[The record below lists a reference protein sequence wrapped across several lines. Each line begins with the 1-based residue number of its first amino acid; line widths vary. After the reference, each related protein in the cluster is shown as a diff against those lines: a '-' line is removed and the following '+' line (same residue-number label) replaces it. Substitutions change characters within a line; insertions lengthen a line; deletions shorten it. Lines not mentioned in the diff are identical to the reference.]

1 MKNIWLSKADIAAL
15 PTSGAAWD
23 VVKKYADQATGA
35 ADLSN
40 QDSQANVQCL
50 AAALVYART
59 GDVSAKGRVIGALD
73 KIIGF
78 AADTY
83 KLDRAL
89 ALGRELCA
97 YVIAADICD
106 LSALSPTMDTEF
118 QDAIRVLLT
127 KPTTGGPSNL
137 IACQKQRPNN
147 WGMHATASIVAVYA
161 YLGDTD
167 GLNQTANVFKGWLG
181 DYAAYHNFKFTAP
194 LDWHADP
201 AHPVGINPK
210 GAQIQGHN
218 VDGVLPD
225 DLRRGGGFAWP
236 PPGGDGR
243 MYSWEALQGATVAA
257 QLLSRA
263 GYDAW
268 NWSDKALLRA
278 ATWLYDVAKWPPSG
292 DDGWQPW
299 LINAAYGSNFPAIA
313 NASPGKNMGFTAWTH
328 AAPVIVKPPV
338 PDPTPDP
345 TPTPDCADCLA
356 ELAAVKA
363 VLTTT
368 QTELATVAGKL
379 KAITDLVLSQQGD

>member
-1 MKNIWLSKADIAAL
+1 MKNIWLSKTEIAAI
-15 PTSGAAWD
+15 PTSGTAWD

-59 GDVSAKGRVIGALD
+59 GDAKCKTAVVSSLT
-73 KIIGF
+73 KIEG
-78 AADTY
+78 
-83 KLDRAL
+83 KSPLGRAL

-97 YVIAADICD
+97 YVIAADLID
-106 LSALSPTMDTEF
+106 YQSPIF
-118 QDAIRVLLT
+118 DAEIRRLLT
-127 KPTTGGPSNL
+127 APTTGGPSNL
-137 IACQKQRPNN
+137 IQCQLQRPNN

-161 YLGDTD
+161 YLGDKQ
-167 GLNQTANVFKGWLG
+167 GLDDAATVFKGWLG

-278 ATWLYDVAKWPPSG
+278 VTWLYDVAKWPPSG

-313 NASPGKNMGFTAWTH
+313 NASPGKNMGFTQWTH

-345 TPTPDCADCLA
+345 TPDPKPQPDIASALVV
-356 ELAAVKA
+356 LKGVK
-363 VLTTT
+363 
-368 QTELATVAGKL
+368 
-379 KAITDLVLSQQGD
+379 TDLVSLLTTVESVITTLGG

>member
-1 MKNIWLSKADIAAL
+1 MKNIWISKAEIMSL
-15 PTSGAAWD
+15 PTSGTAWD
-23 VVKKYADQATGA
+23 TVVKYANQATGA
-35 ADLSN
+35 ADLTN
-40 QDSQANVQCL
+40 QDSMANVQCL

-167 GLNQTANVFKGWLG
+167 GLNQTANIFKGWMG
-181 DYAAYHNFKFTAP
+181 DRSAYAGFTYGA
-194 LDWHADP
+194 LDWQAD
-201 AHPVGINPK
+201 AKNPVGINPK
-210 GAQIQGHN
+210 GATIQGHD
-218 VDGVLPD
+218 VDGALPD
-225 DLRRGGGFAWP
+225 DMRRGGAFAWP
-236 PPGGDGR
+236 PKATGYP
-243 MYSWEALQGATVAA
+243 WEALQGATVAA
-257 QLLSRA
+257 QLLTRA
-263 GYDAW
+263 GYPAFEWCD
-268 NWSDKALLRA
+268 DALLRA
-278 ATWLYDVAKWPPSG
+278 VRFLYSIDWPVTG
-292 DDGWQPW
+292 DDQWQPW
-299 LINAAYGSNFPAIA
+299 LINYAYGTMFAAST
-313 NASPGKNMGFTAWTH
+313 NATPGKNMGFRQWTH
-328 AAPVIVKPPV
+328 GFPVIKPPV
-338 PDPTPDP
+338 PDPVPDP
-345 TPTPDCADCLA
+345 TPTPDCSACLD
-356 ELAAVKA
+356 ELAAVRA
-363 VLTTT
+363 
-368 QTELATVAGKL
+368 ELATVSSKL

>member
-1 MKNIWLSKADIAAL
+1 MKNIWISKAEIMSL
-15 PTSGAAWD
+15 PTSGTAWD
-23 VVKKYADQATGA
+23 TVVKYANQATGA

-59 GDVSAKGRVIGALD
+59 GDQVALKHVRD
-73 KIIGF
+73 SLNLIAGG
-78 AADTY
+78 
-83 KLDRAL
+83 LSLGRAL

-97 YVIAADICD
+97 YVIAADLI
-106 LSALSPTMDTEF
+106 EF
-118 QDAIRVLLT
+118 QSPAFDAEIRRLLT
-127 KPTTGGPSNL
+127 APTTGGPSNL
-137 IACQKQRPNN
+137 IQCQLQRPNN

>member
-1 MKNIWLSKADIAAL
+1 
-15 PTSGAAWD
+15 
-23 VVKKYADQATGA
+23 VVA
-35 ADLSN
+35 ADLIDYQSPIF
-40 QDSQANVQCL
+40 DA
-50 AAALVYART
+50 
-59 GDVSAKGRVIGALD
+59 
-73 KIIGF
+73 
-78 AADTY
+78 
-83 KLDRAL
+83 
-89 ALGRELCA
+89 EL
-97 YVIAADICD
+97 
-106 LSALSPTMDTEF
+106 
-118 QDAIRVLLT
+118 RRLLT
-127 KPTTGGPSNL
+127 ASTSGGPANL

-161 YLGDTD
+161 YLGDKA
-167 GLNQTANVFKGWLG
+167 GLDSAANIFKGWLG
-181 DYAAYHNFKFTAP
+181 DRSAYAGFTYGE
-194 LDWHADP
+194 LDWQADP
-201 AHPVGINPK
+201 SKPVGVNPK
-210 GAQIQGHN
+210 GATKQGHSI
-218 VDGVLPD
+218 DGALPD
-225 DLRRGGGFAWP
+225 DMRRGGGFAWP